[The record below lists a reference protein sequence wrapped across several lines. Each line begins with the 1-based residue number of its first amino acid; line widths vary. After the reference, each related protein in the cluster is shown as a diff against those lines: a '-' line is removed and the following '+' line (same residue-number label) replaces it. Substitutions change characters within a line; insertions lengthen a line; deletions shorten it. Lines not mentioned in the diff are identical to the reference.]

1 MSIIRNEIPLKLL
14 EELEVL
20 FKETLPTNI
29 SFSDREVAFKMGQSH
44 VVKLLRLAHDEQNQ
58 SIIEDN

>member
-1 MSIIRNEIPLKLL
+1 MAIIANDIPIGLLK
-14 EELEVL
+14 ELETL
-20 FKETLPTNI
+20 FKETLPTDI
-29 SFSDREVAFKMGQSH
+29 SFNDREVAFKMGQSH